1 MEPTLSHSA
10 NMVSNIIRPVTEHD
24 MPAFHALRLAGLLAH
39 PEAFGETAEHFKTI
53 STNQLTA
60 RLRASEARGGCILG
74 AFSSD
79 GALVGVV
86 GLGRQ
91 EGEKMEHRA
100 ILWGMYVAPVAR
112 GKGVGKSLISACLE
126 RAAKVAGLEQV
137 HLSVVTSNKAAVE
150 LYKTFGF
157 QIYGTDPGVL
167 KVGATLFDE
176 YLMVRHLKDI
186 GAAN

>member
-1 MEPTLSHSA
+1 MKPTRRQSTEIVNHT
-10 NMVSNIIRPVTEHD
+10 IRPVTEQD
-24 MPAFHALRLAGLLAH
+24 MQAFHALRLAGLLAH
-39 PEAFGETAEHFKTI
+39 PEAFGETAEHFKTVTSDQI
-53 STNQLTA
+53 A
-60 RLRASEARGGCILG
+60 ERLRASEARGGFILG
-74 AFSSD
+74 AFSQD

-86 GLGRQ
+86 GLVRQ

-112 GKGVGKSLISACLE
+112 GKGIGKSLISECLE
-126 RAAKVAGLEQV
+126 RAAKVAGLAQV
-137 HLSVVTSNKAAVE
+137 HLSVVTSNQAAVE

-176 YLMVRHLKDI
+176 YLMVKYLKD
-186 GAAN
+186 ANTTN